1 MIKESSGNCYPI
13 SDVQYICHDTASI
26 VIESLK
32 EINCMKVS
40 PHAIEIF
47 EVKDAAKSP
56 AYIDIEIAQ

>member
-1 MIKESSGNCYPI
+1 
-13 SDVQYICHDTASI
+13 
-26 VIESLK
+26 
-32 EINCMKVS
+32 MKVS